1 MKLDFSPKLAKKV
14 YSGDGGSYFAW
25 SPSEL
30 PMLHEGNIGAAKLVL
45 DKDGSVHDEMIE
57 LQLENERIRDEIIAG
72 FDCAKEGSQSERG
85 GGNQNL

>member
-14 YSGDGGSYFAW
+14 YSGNGGSYFAW

-45 DKDGSVHDEMIE
+45 DKDGFALPKYSDSNQVAYI
-57 LQLENERIRDEIIAG
+57 LQATY
-72 FDCAKEGSQSERG
+72 
-85 GGNQNL
+85 